1 MQVIADT
8 PETRAFH
15 AKYSYSH
22 PPDTGGSLNWALE
35 IRQRHIDRSRF
46 PDSANLWGD
55 HVGQVPTYQPEQGRE
70 PIAQHSPFTAP
81 YRGAPTITT
90 GRAPAQ
96 RVGIDAPAAPVWR
109 MPGLYP
115 HFKKQ

>member
-1 MQVIADT
+1 MQVITNT

-22 PPDTGGSLNWALE
+22 PPDRAGSLNWALE

-55 HVGQVPTYQPEQGRE
+55 KVGKVPTYQPELGRE
-70 PIAQHSPFTAP
+70 PQAQWSPFAVP
-81 YRGAPTITT
+81 YSGAPTITT
-90 GRAPAQ
+90 GRFPVQ
-96 RVGIDAPAAPVWR
+96 RVTIDAPAAPVWR
-109 MPGLYP
+109 MPGVYGVFRKL
-115 HFKKQ
+115 

>member
-1 MQVIADT
+1 MQVITDT

-15 AKYSYSH
+15 AKYSYSY
-22 PPDTGGSLNWALE
+22 PPDTAGSLAWALE

-55 HVGQVPTYQPEQGRE
+55 KVGKVPTYQPGLGRE
-70 PIAQHSPFTAP
+70 AQAQWSPFTVP

-90 GRAPAQ
+90 GRFPAQ
-96 RVGIDAPAAPVWR
+96 RVGIDAPAVPVWR
-109 MPGLYP
+109 MPGFYRA
-115 HFKKQ
+115 FAKQ